1 MKFNK
6 LILNSL
12 TAVSPTDGRYSR
24 ITKPLMGY
32 FSEFALIYHRWCMEI
47 NYLLALNDYQ
57 KQHGI
62 IKMPT
67 FTEKQHE
74 FLLFSTDEKNFA
86 IELAQAIKDV
96 EKTTNH
102 DVKSV
107 EYILKG
113 ILEEQ
118 GFSKQHLAHVHFG
131 LTSEDVNNLSYARM
145 LMTSLEDIF
154 IPVLDEIYNDLLTL
168 AHDNASNFMIA
179 RTHGQAATPTSF
191 GKEMKIYAERLK
203 EQITQL
209 DNYKTRVKIN
219 GPSGNFNG
227 LIKAYPQINW
237 PQFAFDFVRKYY
249 NSGKENGRYVINSFT
264 NQIEDHDTFSELF
277 AIFMR
282 IGVILSNFS
291 QDIWLYISSDALKQK
306 TKEGEVGS
314 SAMPHKVN
322 PINFENAWGNLG
334 VANALFGHF
343 SEKLPNSR
351 LQRDLSDSTVI
362 RYFGVAFGSAL
373 TAYDNIRTGIKKIEV
388 NEKKML
394 EELQN
399 HAEVV
404 SEAYQLILKREGHED
419 AYELLKDFT
428 RGKKMTLEILHQF
441 VDTLEVSD
449 EIKNE
454 LKAITPEN
462 YTGLS
467 ERLSTASNDSMIDKY
482 KHLKD

>member
-12 TAVSPTDGRYSR
+12 TAISPTDGRYSR

-47 NYLLALNDYQ
+47 NYFLALDDYG
-57 KQHGI
+57 KQHGV
-62 IKMPT
+62 IKMPLLT
-67 FTEKQHE
+67 DTQRN
-74 FLLFSTDEKNFA
+74 FLLFYTNEENFTIDIAKKVKEFEK
-86 IELAQAIKDV
+86 IK
-96 EKTTNH
+96 NH
-102 DVKSV
+102 DVKSI
-107 EYILKG
+107 EYALKEM
-113 ILEEQ
+113 LEEQ
-118 GFSKQHLAHVHFG
+118 NFSKEHLAHIHFA

-145 LMTSLEDIF
+145 LITSLEDIF
-154 IPVLDEIYNDLLTL
+154 IPMLDEIHNDLLTL
-168 AHDNASNFMIA
+168 AHDNANNFMIA

-203 EQITQL
+203 EQITLL
-209 DNYKTRVKIN
+209 DEYKMRVKLN
-219 GPSGNFNG
+219 GASGNFNG
-227 LIKAYPQINW
+227 HMVAYPQVNW
-237 PQFAFDFVRKYY
+237 PQFAYDFVRKYY

-264 NQIEDHDTFSELF
+264 NQIEDHDTFSEFF

-291 QDIWLYISSDALKQK
+291 QDIWLYISSDTLKQK

-322 PINFENAWGNLG
+322 PINFENGWGNLG
-334 VANALFGHF
+334 VANALFGF
-343 SEKLPNSR
+343 FCEKLPNSR

-373 TAYDNIRTGIKKIEV
+373 TAYSNIRTGIEKIEV
-388 NEKKML
+388 NGKKML

-399 HAEVV
+399 HAEVI

-419 AYELLKDFT
+419 AYESLKKFT
-428 RGKKMTLEILHQF
+428 RGEKMTMEILHQF
-441 VDTLEVSD
+441 VDGLPVSD
-449 EIKNE
+449 DIKNE
-454 LKAITPEN
+454 LKAITPET
-462 YTGLS
+462 YIGLS